1 MSLGT
6 VLGMVPVAARDPLTE
21 LRRGVL
27 EHCVLAV
34 VRQEEAYAFDIV
46 RTLSSAGGLVTSEGT
61 IYPLLSRLRR
71 DGLVA
76 TTWRES
82 DTGPPRRYYRIT
94 NDGARTLDAFVGDWE
109 RFRDSVDRVLA
120 LPVRGGERYGH

>member
-6 VLGMVPVAARDPLTE
+6 VLCMVPVAARDPLTE

-82 DTGPPRRYYRIT
+82 DAGPPRRYYRIT

>member
-1 MSLGT
+1 
-6 VLGMVPVAARDPLTE
+6 MVVGEARDPLTE

-34 VRQEEAYAFDIV
+34 VRRKEAYAFDIV
-46 RTLSSAGGLVTSEGT
+46 RALSSAGGLVTSEGT

-82 DTGPPRRYYRIT
+82 DAGPPRRYYRLT
-94 NDGARTLDAFVGDWE
+94 TDGERTLDRFAVDWE
-109 RFRDSVDRVLA
+109 RFRDSVDGVLA
-120 LPVRGGERYGH
+120 LQVRGGERDGH

>member
-1 MSLGT
+1 MR
-6 VLGMVPVAARDPLTE
+6 GMVVGEARDPLTE

-34 VRQEEAYAFDIV
+34 VRRKEAYAFDIV
-46 RTLSSAGGLVTSEGT
+46 RALSSAGGLVTSEGT

-82 DTGPPRRYYRIT
+82 DAGPPRRYYRIT
-94 NDGARTLDAFVGDWE
+94 NDGERTLDAFVGDWE
-109 RFRDSVDRVLA
+109 RFRDSVDGVLA
-120 LPVRGGERYGH
+120 LPVRGGERDGH